1 MDRRNQDRARRAR
14 NAVTH
19 AQQQADEL
27 AVRAEQEQA
36 HREQARVRQNA
47 EQLSAATN
55 KALESLEAAGFPG
68 AVMVSCEERI
78 TEGIFTKRT
87 KIKVVQEPGWSLD
100 GACMPAD
107 QAILR
112 RVFMRYSIISW
123 RAAITTSL
131 NHLRTML
138 RQGIGGIMAGLL
150 LISLPVDRKLM
161 LMRFCRSSM
170 SILIYL
176 PIGRSPEDRC
186 FEPKPYTLLNCIVD
200 V

>member
-1 MDRRNQDRARRAR
+1 MNRRNQDRARRAR

-87 KIKVVQEPGWSLD
+87 KIKVVQEPGWSLHASRSGYPSTGLHEIQYYLLARGD
-100 GACMPAD
+100 YYVVESFTNDAPSGNWWHNGRATSDQLASRPQAD
-107 QAILR
+107 VDAILQKLNE
-112 RVFMRYSIISW
+112 YS
-123 RAAITTSL
+123 
-131 NHLRTML
+131 HLPPNR
-138 RQGIGGIMAGLL
+138 
-150 LISLPVDRKLM
+150 P
-161 LMRFCRSSM
+161 
-170 SILIYL
+170 
-176 PIGRSPEDRC
+176 
-186 FEPKPYTLLNCIVD
+186 
-200 V
+200 